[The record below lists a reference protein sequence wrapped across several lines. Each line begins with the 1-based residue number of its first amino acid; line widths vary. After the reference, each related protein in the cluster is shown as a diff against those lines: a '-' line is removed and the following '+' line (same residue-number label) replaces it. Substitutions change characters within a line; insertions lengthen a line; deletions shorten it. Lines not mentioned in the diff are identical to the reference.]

1 MKRRRVPGHGAEE
14 GEGRPRFGGEGRKKA
29 AYGTWGSQGVT
40 HPSTS
45 QARDGLPSEIGRDR
59 GRSVRYG
66 RRPRAPRPP
75 RPLALSEARGTEP
88 RPAPCSWRTDGAS
101 RGISFPVPRA
111 GGSGLLEGRGFL
123 SAARRANGECVC
135 WGGGG
140 GGRPPVGPILPRR
153 WIGGSQQVNRRG
165 FSGGPGGRWARGPAG
180 QPLVESYGL
189 TCWPSGSRKCVR
201 G

>member
-135 WGGGG
+135 WGGGAAAGLRWGRSSPAVGSEAASRSTG
-140 GGRPPVGPILPRR
+140 GVSAVDQVAAGLAG
-153 WIGGSQQVNRRG
+153 QQVN
-165 FSGGPGGRWARGPAG
+165 
-180 QPLVESYGL
+180 
-189 TCWPSGSRKCVR
+189 PSLNPMG
-201 G
+201 